1 MDTMI
6 NVGMSSDDAA
16 LILLFAT
23 QAINKYIN
31 G

>member
-6 NVGMSSDDAA
+6 NVGMSSGDAA
-16 LILLFAT
+16 LILLFVT